1 MTLRQV
7 RRVDSNV
14 NRGLEDVVAPGVPG
28 KSPTKKARYILV
40 GGFQTFGNFPFH
52 IIWDI
57 FSID

>member
-1 MTLRQV
+1 M
-7 RRVDSNV
+7 DSNV
-14 NRGLEDVVAPGVPG
+14 NRGLEDVVPG